1 MRLRSADAVTLN
13 PSRDPALSRLGSM
26 PSRGRVILKQVLAVA
41 LALVAVAACG
51 GGASYEPPGAAQTF
65 PSAVSSRPN
74 RWCYF
79 APETTVVAEDG
90 RVLVLRGSDQA
101 AFFNASIACQG
112 RIIGLSRQADRV
124 WAAFILDQRGTF
136 ACPAPGVIDTAR
148 FTVQGGRIIRFEDL
162 PD

>member
-1 MRLRSADAVTLN
+1 MRGLV
-13 PSRDPALSRLGSM
+13 
-26 PSRGRVILKQVLAVA
+26 VA
-41 LALVAVAACG
+41 LALVGTAACG
-51 GGASYEPPGAAQTF
+51 GSAPYEPPGAAQTF
-65 PSAVSSRPN
+65 PSAVSSRPESVVLN
-74 RWCYF
+74 WSDKLNHGLDDAAAGYF

-90 RVLVLRGSDQA
+90 RVLVLRGREQA

-124 WAAFILDQRGTF
+124 WAAFVLDQRGTF

-148 FTVQGGRIIRFEDL
+148 FTIEGGRIVRFEDL